1 MMSYGAILAKEAC
14 EHVTRLVGHVSLGI
28 DQQLDP
34 QGRFYESATI
44 EPLIPCVTEIF
55 GGNGALPN

>member
-28 DQQLDP
+28 DQQTRP
-34 QGRFYESATI
+34 QGRFYDSATI
-44 EPLIPCVTEIF
+44 HVPKEI
-55 GGNGALPN
+55 LHPP